1 MTNRSIL
8 ATAILTVGTAVLS
21 VAPAQA
27 GILDGTLNDAHVL
40 DHVSALNSNI
50 NSDPQT
56 TENKN
61 ANTRSDGTLNNAIGQ
76 HL

>member
-1 MTNRSIL
+1 MTKRSIL
-8 ATAILTVGTAVLS
+8 ATAVLTVGTAVLS

-27 GILDGTLNDAHVL
+27 GIVDGTLNNANVL

-50 NSDPQT
+50 NSDSQT
-56 TENKN
+56 TENNN
-61 ANTRSDGTLNNAIGQ
+61 ANTRSDGMLNNAIGQ